1 MAVKLLI
8 SGMANTGK
16 TTLLK
21 TLEDVF
27 VVARDGKRYP
37 FAQPHTNIPDLIYK
51 PSAEEAPEHERMTVS
66 EQLIDIIN
74 TKLIKYKEKN
84 DKMPSTIVFDSISK
98 IFLDIESAVMAKVDS
113 FPYGVINT
121 EIAMLVN
128 YIENT
133 LIPYGINV
141 VIVSHAL
148 KDEDADTYKLVN
160 AGGQYGKK
168 GGFLSEVDNAIFIEA
183 KGTKRIIHNRSLK
196 FISRTLNEDLPDNMP
211 VADYNLQ
218 DHINLLTGM
227 GDAAAEFEY

>member
-27 VVARDGKRYP
+27 VVARDGKKYP
-37 FAQPHTNIPDLIYK
+37 FAQAHTNIPALIYK
-51 PSAEEAPEHERMTVS
+51 PTAEEAPNGERMTVV

-74 TKLIKYKEKN
+74 TKLGVYNEKFG
-84 DKMPSTIVFDSISK
+84 KLPTTIVFDSISK

-121 EIAMLVN
+121 EIAMLVD
-128 YIENT
+128 YIEET
-133 LIPYGINV
+133 LIPHGINV

-148 KDEDADTYKLVN
+148 ADEDGVFKLVN

-168 GGFLSEVDNAIFIEA
+168 GG
-183 KGTKRIIHNRSLK
+183 
-196 FISRTLNEDLPDNMP
+196 LPLYKSP
-211 VADYNLQ
+211 L
-218 DHINLLTGM
+218 
-227 GDAAAEFEY
+227 AA